1 MEAAKAKLE
10 EHKNS
15 RINVEAVVEEKLADL
30 RAVVLAEDE
39 KIRAQIKEKMGDPVR
54 QIEEEVTVAR
64 KILQKKQALLKERDF
79 MI

>member
-15 RINVEAVVEEKLADL
+15 RIGVETAVEEKLGEL
-30 RAVVLAEDE
+30 RAVVLTEDE
-39 KIRAQIKEKMGDPVR
+39 KIRAQVKEKMGDPVR
-54 QIEEEVTVAR
+54 QIEEEVAESR
-64 KILQKKQALLKERDF
+64 KQLQRKQALLKERDF